1 MLNKKVKSIAIG
13 IGILGIITISFV
25 LSMTVLKKV
34 DNNKTKEKPDTQE
47 EIANNKNEEKVLNI
61 SQTNYKIS
69 EYFPKN
75 ISKIVLTNYLSDAS
89 NPTTYTIEEYNK
101 MKEFTDLFFQTN
113 WKDDTTH
120 YDEEWLS
127 SDEAQAYFNRK
138 PNWKIDFIGD
148 TEITFNMMGLSGE
161 NEATVVIDNGVD
173 KEQYIIFER
182 VYRKILAFTNTRYYL
197 HRSDLKIPDRDL
209 RYIAQTEAFK
219 GLTDERKEYI
229 KENFGYAH
237 QWLENQLLGA
247 VNVLKD
253 KNSPYWE
260 SYTKAGSYQIIDGD
274 GTFWESDGGFSKILE
289 NIQNYANELQNE
301 IAKNDL
307 ENACKLLKE
316 GIDSRDIG
324 KFFEAHEIIHDYDY
338 WIFSVEPSFV
348 TFAPA
353 DWEGT
358 HTYFGKATIMEQ

>member
-1 MLNKKVKSIAIG
+1 MSNKKVKSIAIG
-13 IGILGIITISFV
+13 ISILIIIIISFA
-25 LSMTVLKKV
+25 LGMTVLNKV
-34 DNNKTKEKPDTQE
+34 ESNKTKESP
-47 EIANNKNEEKVLNI
+47 NKQATIMNERNEEKVLNI

-75 ISKIVLTNYLSDAS
+75 ISKIILTNYLSDTLE
-89 NPTTYTIEEYNK
+89 PTTYTIEDYSK
-101 MKEFTDLFFQTN
+101 MKEFTDLFFSTN
-113 WKDDTTH
+113 WKEDTTH
-120 YDEEWLS
+120 YNEEWLK

-148 TEITFNMMGLSGE
+148 TEVSFNMMGLSGE
-161 NEATVVIDNGVD
+161 NEATVVIDNGVN

-182 VYRKILAFTNTRYYL
+182 VYREILAFTNTRYYL
-197 HRSDLKIPDRDL
+197 HKSDLKIPDREL
-209 RYIAQTEAFK
+209 RYIAQTKALM
-219 GLTDERKEYI
+219 GLADERKEYI
-229 KENFGYAH
+229 KENFRYAH
-237 QWLENQLLGA
+237 QRLENQLLGA

-253 KNSPYWE
+253 KNSSYWE

-358 HTYFGKATIMEQ
+358 HTYFGKATIMKQ